1 MSWLKPRFRR
11 QSLLKALL
19 FCFSTA
25 AALVLCEVVLQTA
38 LRSIQ
43 SKGQYIWPP
52 NYKAVFK
59 PSPEIMPG
67 VSGDSEFI
75 INSLGVRGDEPAPQ
89 HVYRILAI
97 GGSTTICGYLDQSET
112 WPHLLQEAL
121 NRGNP
126 NKETWVGNGGVSG
139 LTTRHHLMA
148 LQHLPLKELKIDAVI
163 LLAGVNDLSRRL
175 SHDRDYD
182 PDFMEKPEAK
192 SQLLAETFTGTYD
205 SYSEDPFYKRTATW
219 QLLRRTKRLMS
230 KGNVEDV
237 DGRIY
242 VTWREHRRRA
252 AEVRNELPDLSAALA
267 EYAKNV
273 NKMIDVVQG
282 KSARF
287 IAMTQPAMWK
297 PGLPQDLES
306 LLWLGGVGDF
316 QKEAGKP
323 YYSAAALEEGMKAY
337 NETLLRVCR
346 ERQVEC
352 LDLASMLEKDTSVFY
367 DDVHFNEGGA
377 RKVAEALARRLLER
391 SPFRELQIT
400 DKPASSL
407 AK

>member
-1 MSWLKPRFRR
+1 
-11 QSLLKALL
+11 
-19 FCFSTA
+19 
-25 AALVLCEVVLQTA
+25 
-38 LRSIQ
+38 
-43 SKGQYIWPP
+43 
-52 NYKAVFK
+52 
-59 PSPEIMPG
+59 
-67 VSGDSEFI
+67 
-75 INSLGVRGDEPAPQ
+75 
-89 HVYRILAI
+89 
-97 GGSTTICGYLDQSET
+97 
-112 WPHLLQEAL
+112 
-121 NRGNP
+121 
-126 NKETWVGNGGVSG
+126 
-139 LTTRHHLMA
+139 
-148 LQHLPLKELKIDAVI
+148 
-163 LLAGVNDLSRRL
+163 
-175 SHDRDYD
+175 
-182 PDFMEKPEAK
+182 
-192 SQLLAETFTGTYD
+192 
-205 SYSEDPFYKRTATW
+205 
-219 QLLRRTKRLMS
+219 
-230 KGNVEDV
+230 
-237 DGRIY
+237 
-242 VTWREHRRRA
+242 
-252 AEVRNELPDLSAALA
+252 VRNELPDLSAALA

-352 LDLASMLEKDTSVFY
+352 LDLASMLEKDTSIFY